1 LTINRTARSFLAHY
15 LHLCTINN
23 CDGATIQPFSWFI
36 PGLVQPLHALIILL
50 AHLLSCKDIGSEAV
64 LSRGLIDDVLS
75 LRVDWILRG
84 SVLPTKAGLPAHS
97 HTIRTNPRYLI
108 LVDLRK
114 RVWSKLGWDKDGLGK
129 DPWGGRLDHHETAQ
143 TTHAEFEAVSEFA
156 DAPKPDSVDQDYK
169 GDGDKGLDATMVE
182 AESLWDGDPLDMMQW
197 DEWDELTQGLF
208 AS

>member
-1 LTINRTARSFLAHY
+1 LTHY

-23 CDGATIQPFSWFI
+23 SDGATIQPFSWFV

-50 AHLLSCKDIGSEAV
+50 AHLLSCKDIASEAV
-64 LSRGLIDDVLS
+64 LSRGLLDDVFS

-84 SVLPTKAGLPAHS
+84 SVFPTKAGHPVHG
-97 HTIRTNPRYLI
+97 HTVRTNPRYLI

-129 DPWGGRLDHHETAQ
+129 DPWSGRLDHYEKAQ
-143 TTHAEFEAVSEFA
+143 TPNAELDVGSEPTEVA
-156 DAPKPDSVDQDYK
+156 RPDSRDQDHQGGIEK
-169 GDGDKGLDATMVE
+169 DQDTTTVE
-182 AESLWDGDPLDMMQW
+182 AEGLWDGDPLYMMQW

>member
-1 LTINRTARSFLAHY
+1 VHRTARSFLTHY
-15 LHLCTINN
+15 LHLCTISK
-23 CDGATIQPFSWFI
+23 CDDSTTQQFSWFI

-64 LSRGLIDDVLS
+64 LSRDLLDNVLS

-84 SVLPTKAGLPAHS
+84 SVLPSKVGLPAHG

-129 DPWGGRLDHHETAQ
+129 DPWGGRLDNHEITQ
-143 TTHAEFEAVSEFA
+143 TPNAELEVGSTPANV
-156 DAPKPDSVDQDYK
+156 PRPGSVGQDHK
-169 GDGDKGLDATMVE
+169 SDGDKGPDTTMEE
-182 AESLWDGDPLDMMQW
+182 AEGLWDGDPLDMMQW